1 MTRIVRPVMDTR
13 ENANLD
19 FLRSFAVLCVVF
31 GHLTHFFNT
40 DQLGSIVL
48 GGLGALGVRIFFVHT
63 ALVLMFSLE
72 REAAKS
78 NILFIPFML
87 RRCFRIYPLAM
98 AVILIIAG
106 FHIPQAAL
114 SPGYFTGW
122 SFDGGDLL
130 ANLFLVQNLSFRVPI
145 LGPTWSLSYELEMY
159 LFLPLIFLILRNVRS
174 LWRFAAFVAVLLAC
188 SFEVVKYSTT
198 PNVAAYV
205 PCFLAGIV
213 AYQLRK
219 YDSYKLPAWLWPLF
233 VLGIGV
239 AYLSSSLS
247 RIDTLCACFLFG
259 LAIPAFNS
267 LTSRW
272 ITVAS
277 KTIAKYSY
285 GIYLTHFF
293 AIWFAFERLSGAP
306 FAARILIF
314 LTLAMA
320 LPVILYHSI
329 EEPMVRVGKKVAQ
342 LYIVNRELRSAGQ
355 KLGLSASS
363 APVANPVLDTAQ

>member
-1 MTRIVRPVMDTR
+1 MDTR

-31 GHLTHFFNT
+31 GHLTHFVNI
-40 DQLGSIVL
+40 DQAGSIPL

-98 AVILIIAG
+98 AVILIISG
-106 FHIPQAAL
+106 FHIPQASL

-122 SFDGGDLL
+122 NFDGGDLL

-174 LWRFAAFVAVLLAC
+174 LWRFGGFVALLLAC

-198 PNVAAYV
+198 PNVASYV

-213 AYQLRK
+213 AYQFRK
-219 YDSYKLPAWLWPLF
+219 YDSHKLPAWLWPGF
-233 VLGIGV
+233 VIGIGV
-239 AYLSSSLS
+239 AYLSSGLS
-247 RIDTLCACFLFG
+247 RMDTLCACFLFG

-267 LTSRW
+267 LTTRW

-277 KTIAKYSY
+277 KMIAKYSY

-306 FAARILIF
+306 VLSRILVF
-314 LTLAMA
+314 LTLAIS
-320 LPVILYHSI
+320 LPIIFYHSL
-329 EEPMVRVGKKVAQ
+329 EEPLVRVGKKVAQ
-342 LYIVNRELRSAGQ
+342 VYIGSRQSRFSSE
-355 KLGLSASS
+355 KLGLSSDS
-363 APVANPVLDTAQ
+363 VPVPSPVLDPAQ

>member
-1 MTRIVRPVMDTR
+1 MNTR

-40 DQLGSIVL
+40 DQLGSIAL

-72 REAAKS
+72 RDAAKS
-78 NILFIPFML
+78 QILFVPFML

-106 FHIPQAAL
+106 FHIPQAAV

-122 SFDGGDLL
+122 NFDGGDLL

-188 SFEVVKYSTT
+188 SFEVVKHSTT
-198 PNVAAYV
+198 PTAAAYV

-219 YDSYKLPAWLWPLF
+219 YDSNKLPAWLWPVF

-239 AYLSSSLS
+239 AYLSSGFS
-247 RIDTLCACFLFG
+247 RIDTLCACFLLG
-259 LAIPAFNS
+259 LAIPAFDS
-267 LTSRW
+267 LRSQW

-306 FAARILIF
+306 LVARVLVF
-314 LTLAMA
+314 LTLAIS
-320 LPVILYHSI
+320 LPVIFYHSL

-342 LYIVNRELRSAGQ
+342 LYIASRELRCVGQ
-355 KLGLSASS
+355 KSGFSAQST
-363 APVANPVLDTAQ
+363 PVVNPVLDPAQ

>member
-1 MTRIVRPVMDTR
+1 MDTR

-31 GHLTHFFNT
+31 GHLSHFF
-40 DQLGSIVL
+40 DIDRAGSIAL

-63 ALVLMFSLE
+63 ALVLMLSLE

-78 NILFIPFML
+78 RILFVPFMV

-98 AVILIIAG
+98 TVILLLSV
-106 FHIPQAAL
+106 FRIPQAVL

-122 SFDGGDLL
+122 NFDGGDLL

-174 LWRFAAFVAVLLAC
+174 LWRFAGFVALLLAC

-213 AYQLRK
+213 AYQFRN
-219 YDSYKLPAWLWPLF
+219 YDSYKLPAWLWPVF
-233 VLGIGV
+233 VIGIGV
-239 AYLSSSLS
+239 AYLSSSLT

-259 LAIPAFNS
+259 LAIPAFGC
-267 LTSRW
+267 LTSLW
-272 ITVAS
+272 ITVSS
-277 KTIAKYSY
+277 KVIAKYSY

-293 AIWFAFERLSGAP
+293 EIWFAFEKLSNAP
-306 FAARILIF
+306 LLSRILVF
-314 LTLAMA
+314 LTLTST
-320 LPVILYHSI
+320 LPVLFYHSI
-329 EEPMVRVGKKVAQ
+329 EEPMVRAGKKVAQ
-342 LYIVNRELRSAGQ
+342 LYVTSRQLRSATQ
-355 KLGLSASS
+355 KLALSAHSI
-363 APVANPVLDTAQ
+363 PVPNPVLDPAQ